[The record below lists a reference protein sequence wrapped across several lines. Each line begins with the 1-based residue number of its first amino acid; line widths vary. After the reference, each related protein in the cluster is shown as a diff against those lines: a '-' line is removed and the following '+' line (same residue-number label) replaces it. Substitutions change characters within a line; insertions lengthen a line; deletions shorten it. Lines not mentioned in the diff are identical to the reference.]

1 MFAMILNFYRLA
13 EPPFGVTPDPQFLY
27 LGKTHREA
35 LASILYGLPAGR
47 GFMTLIAGP
56 GMGKLRFFIFSYK
69 SCNPRRG
76 RHSCLTPIVPR
87 VNSC

>member
-35 LASILYGLPAGR
+35 LASVLYGLTAGR
-47 GFMTLIAGP
+47 GFTALIAGP
-56 GMGKLRFFIFSYK
+56 GMGKTTLLYLLLQELQPTTRTAFLS
-69 SCNPRRG
+69 
-76 RHSCLTPIVPR
+76 HAH
-87 VNSC
+87 